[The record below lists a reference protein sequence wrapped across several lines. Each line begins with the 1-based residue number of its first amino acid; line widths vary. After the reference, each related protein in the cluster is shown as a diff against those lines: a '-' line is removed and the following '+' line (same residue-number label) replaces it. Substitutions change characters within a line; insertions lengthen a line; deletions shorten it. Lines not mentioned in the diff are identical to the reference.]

1 MSCTSKAERA
11 IIAALK
17 ATGLPYEIKEGGKH
31 EKIYLAGKFIGVMS
45 NAGKFIG
52 VMSNAGNSG
61 RGRDEKGILCAIKR
75 RLRELEA

>member
-1 MSCTSKAERA
+1 MSCTSKTERA
-11 IIAALK
+11 IISALK

-31 EKIYLAGKFIGVMS
+31 EKIYL
-45 NAGKFIG
+45 AGKFIG